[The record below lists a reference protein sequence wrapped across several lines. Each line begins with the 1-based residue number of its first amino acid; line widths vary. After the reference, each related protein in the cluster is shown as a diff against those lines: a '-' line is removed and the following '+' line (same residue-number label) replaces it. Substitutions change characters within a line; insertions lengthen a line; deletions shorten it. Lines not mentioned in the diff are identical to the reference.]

1 MTYVYSV
8 MKFVPD
14 PARGEAVNFGALAGD
29 DETGDWE
36 LRTISNFGRVRSI
49 DDRNAF
55 GAALSFI
62 DDIER
67 HIAALGQLPE
77 FTTER
82 LSRGLLERWSEEMR
96 NVVQFTLP
104 APVVAASAAD
114 ALDLIF
120 DELLVD
126 PARREYRFLKKHRAV
141 ASTAEA
147 YRRVRLPE
155 EAIAKKLS
163 VEAGEFHDT
172 FDFGVHN
179 GRMVQLVRCWSF
191 QLPGQSE
198 LAEEVKA
205 WAWVV
210 ERIREQ
216 GGRAVDD
223 SRSFDLERGDLDI
236 AVVYV
241 PPNQEERS
249 PAFEEASAAFDAL
262 QIRAVDTDHADNVAE
277 EAMRRL
283 AVSSHR

>member
-8 MKFVPD
+8 VKFVPD
-14 PARGEAVNFGALAGD
+14 PARAEAVNFGALAGD

-55 GAALSFI
+55 AAALSFI
-62 DDIER
+62 DDIEE
-67 HIAALGQLPE
+67 HIAALDRLPGFAGE
-77 FTTER
+77 P
-82 LSRGLLERWSEEMR
+82 LSRSLVERWSEEMR
-96 NVVQFTLP
+96 NVVQFTPP

-147 YRRVRLPE
+147 YRRARLPD
-155 EAIAKKLS
+155 EAVAKK
-163 VEAGEFHDT
+163 VRVHAGEFHGA

-210 ERIREQ
+210 ETLKEL
-216 GGRAVDD
+216 GGRATTD
-223 SRSFDLERGDLDI
+223 SQRFDLERGEVDI

-241 PPNQEERS
+241 PPKESQTS
-249 PAFEEASAAFDAL
+249 PAFEEASAAFEKL
-262 QIRAVDTDHADNVAE
+262 GVRAVDTDQADTVAE
-277 EAMRRL
+277 EAVRRL